1 MAEKELFNFKNVEDF
16 FDESKINKKHPLRI
30 NKGGR

>member
-1 MAEKELFNFKNVEDF
+1 MVKIHNFKDVEDF

-30 NKGGR
+30 KRGGK